1 VLEAAHF
8 LLPKSFHKAFDLA
21 SSCCKINLDSNT
33 SRRKGKINS
42 TGGEKANAFVTSVK
56 STDLPKLNL

>member
-8 LLPKSFHKAFDLA
+8 LLPKSFHKAFNLA
-21 SSCCKINLDSNT
+21 SSCSKINIYSDA
-33 SRRKGKINS
+33 SRGVRKVDS

-56 STDLPKLNL
+56 STDLPELNS